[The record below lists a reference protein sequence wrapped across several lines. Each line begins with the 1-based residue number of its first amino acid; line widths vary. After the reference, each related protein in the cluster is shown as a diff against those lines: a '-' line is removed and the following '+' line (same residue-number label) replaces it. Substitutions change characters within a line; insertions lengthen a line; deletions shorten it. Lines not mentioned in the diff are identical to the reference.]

1 MVTRRRRAVASALAP
16 ALLALAA
23 CSDAGGGSVAAER
36 PEVETYVALGD
47 SFTAAPYV
55 PSTSLADGCFRS
67 DGNYPQLLAAE
78 LGAELRDVSCSGADT
93 GDLTGPQSVVGGR
106 GSVPP
111 QLDAVRADA
120 DLVTVG
126 IGGND
131 QNLFQALVS
140 RCTALAGRPGSPC
153 ADALTAEYGDTRT
166 VLARTG
172 KRIADVL
179 TEVRAAAPD
188 ARVVLVG
195 YPRLVAPDEPCGAI
209 PLAPGDRAWLAG
221 VERQLDQALRR
232 AARQAGAGF
241 ADLRRA
247 SAGHEICS
255 DEPWVNGRRTDP
267 ERALAFHPFEEGQQ
281 AVADILLAQ
290 LAEAS

>member
-1 MVTRRRRAVASALAP
+1 MTRRVLASVLAP
-16 ALLALAA
+16 LLLATAA
-23 CSDAGGGSVAAER
+23 CTDAGSSGSAAAQR

-67 DGNYPQLLAAE
+67 DGNYPQIVAAE
-78 LGAELRDVSCSGADT
+78 LDAELVDVSCSGADT
-93 GDLTGPQSVVGGR
+93 RDLARGQSVAGGR
-106 GSVPP
+106 GTVPP
-111 QLDAVRADA
+111 QLDAVTADA

-131 QNLFQALVS
+131 QHLFQSLVT

-153 ADALTAEYGDTRT
+153 ADELTAQYGDVRA

-172 KRIADVL
+172 RRVADVVA
-179 TEVRAAAPD
+179 EVRAAAPD

-195 YPRLVAPDEPCGAI
+195 YPRLVAPDEPCTGI
-209 PLAPGDRAWLAG
+209 PLAAGDRVWLAD
-221 VERQLDQALRR
+221 VERQLNDVLAR
-232 AARQAGAGF
+232 AARKAGAGY
-241 ADLRRA
+241 ADLHRA

-255 DEPWVNGRRTDP
+255 DEPWVNGRRTDQ

-281 AVADILLAQ
+281 AVADVLLAM
-290 LAEAS
+290 LAEPS